1 MLLSIIRSIWVAI
14 KLADVYDNE
23 EKYSVRPTI
32 VKNEKAKQAD
42 DKLSPQMTCCGCV
55 FLIFII
61 AVMISIL

>member
-32 VKNEKAKQAD
+32 VKNEKKGQGD
-42 DKLSPQMTCCGCV
+42 DKLSTQMTCCGCV

-61 AVMISIL
+61 AAMISIL